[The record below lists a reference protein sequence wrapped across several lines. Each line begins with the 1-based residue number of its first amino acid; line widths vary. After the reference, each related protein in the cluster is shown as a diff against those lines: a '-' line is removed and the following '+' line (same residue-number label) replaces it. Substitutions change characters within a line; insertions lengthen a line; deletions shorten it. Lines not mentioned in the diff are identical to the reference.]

1 MTEKICNRCE
11 VIKPLD
17 EFRNQPKG
25 KFGKRSKCKACE
37 YQLYKEYYQKNP
49 QKKRDAENKY
59 RKNNPEVFARRDRKY
74 YLKNKDK
81 MLEAN
86 KKWKQDNPDKYA
98 ELNRRKERVRRAR
111 KFENGQKPYTEI
123 AMLELYGTVCHLC
136 ESAIDMAAPRKVGTP
151 GWELGLHVDHV
162 IPLSKGGPDTLEN
175 VRPAHGKCNLQKQNV
190 L

>member
-1 MTEKICNRCE
+1 MSEKKCTCCDTVKSLE
-11 VIKPLD
+11 
-17 EFRNQPKG
+17 EFRNQPRG
-25 KFGKRSKCKACE
+25 KFGKRSQCRKCE
-37 YQLYKEYYQKNP
+37 YSKHQDRYSGNRQARRSIEK
-49 QKKRDAENKY
+49 KY
-59 RKNNPEVFARRDRKY
+59 RLNNPEVFSRKNKKY
-74 YLKNKDK
+74 YEKNKVK
-81 MLEAN
+81 LNAKN
-86 KKWKQDNPDKYA
+86 KVWKQENPERNS

-111 KFENGQKPYTEI
+111 KFENGQEHYAET